1 MACFKIAS
9 IASSGGNLLLNLPV
23 DTLTF
28 RNGER
33 SCIVLCSDIPASTTV
48 LPVYLAVGTNT
59 VPVYDMLG
67 NQLYSD
73 QLATRT
79 AIPGVWGTN
88 PNHFKLCACVNGR
101 SQATAPSVTIP
112 PVTEG

>member
-1 MACFKIAS
+1 MTYYRITS
-9 IASSGGNLLLNLPV
+9 ITTSGGNLLLNLP
-23 DTLTF
+23 TSSLTF

-33 SCIVLCSDIPASTTV
+33 SCIVLCGSAPAGTTV

-73 QLATRT
+73 QLIYRT

-88 PNHFKLCACVNGR
+88 PNHFKLCACVDGR
-101 SQATAPSVTIP
+101 SQATATEVTIP
-112 PVTEG
+112 TVAV